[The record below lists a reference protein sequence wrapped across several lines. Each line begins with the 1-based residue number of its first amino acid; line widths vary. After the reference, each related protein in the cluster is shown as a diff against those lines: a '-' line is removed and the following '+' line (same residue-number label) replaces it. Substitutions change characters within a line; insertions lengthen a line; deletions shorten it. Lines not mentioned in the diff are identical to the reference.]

1 MARWEYC
8 VLVGIN
14 LNYGIY
20 STECPCLIR
29 FTKKG
34 VEYVNEFK
42 NLQRGES
49 ASDAVA
55 EVICQL
61 GEDGW
66 ELIGD
71 AIGSQS
77 RLWFKRP
84 LSE

>member
-8 VLVGIN
+8 VLVGITLHYGTYN
-14 LNYGIY
+14 TNY
-20 STECPCLIR
+20 PRLIR
-29 FTKKG
+29 FTKNG

-42 NLQRGES
+42 NLQKGEFES
-49 ASDAVA
+49 VAVA
-55 EVICQL
+55 KVICQL

-71 AIGSQS
+71 AIGEQS